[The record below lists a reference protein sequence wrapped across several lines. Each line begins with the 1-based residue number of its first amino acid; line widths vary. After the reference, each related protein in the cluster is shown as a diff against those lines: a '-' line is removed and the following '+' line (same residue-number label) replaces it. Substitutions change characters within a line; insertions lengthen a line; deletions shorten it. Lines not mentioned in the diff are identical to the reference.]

1 MLPDKENQNPN
12 IIEGNTKK
20 GKKPGKE
27 FERSGT
33 IRMQKLQKGLKV
45 SFFYCLNMNSQMFH
59 GSVLSPFNS
68 IYFLP
73 FLLKCSFI
81 KLFWLHN

>member
-45 SFFYCLNMNSQMFH
+45 SFFI
-59 GSVLSPFNS
+59 V
-68 IYFLP
+68 
-73 FLLKCSFI
+73 
-81 KLFWLHN
+81 